1 MNLRTIS
8 KYLIIGLIWPT
19 LTTVGANIPSPDPSA
34 ANLNPARLAAI
45 DTIVAE
51 EIAAGRVPG
60 AVVVVGR
67 GDTVAFAKAYG
78 DRAKVPAVEPMSPDT
93 VFDMASLT
101 KPMATATSIMILVE
115 EGKIRLNDPI
125 RKFLPDWDNHGKGGI
140 TVDQLLRHRSGLIPD
155 NPIGDYA
162 DGPETAWKKL
172 AEQDLVGL
180 PGDLFRYSDV
190 GFIALGRIVEKV
202 SGMPLDEFSRKRI
215 FEPLGMT
222 DTGYAPKD
230 TKLPADKLARTA
242 PTEKVAGEMARGRV
256 HDPRSRALGGTAG
269 HAGLFSS
276 AADVV
281 TYARMLLKGGLGPN
295 GKRVLAPLTIRLMID
310 AADSPAGQRRGLGW
324 DVRTSY
330 SHPRGAFMGPKSFGH
345 TGFTGTSL
353 WIDPETG
360 LYVIVLASR
369 LHPEG
374 KGDASSIRYRVA
386 TAAAAALED
395 APVLSSAEL
404 TPTRIEREPL
414 RPRIATGKTQLG
426 IDVLKAGGFSDLKL
440 MTIGLVTN
448 HTGLDSDG
456 TPTIDLLH
464 KAPDMTLKV
473 LFSPEHGIRGAVDK
487 EIGDSVDEKTGLPV
501 LSLYGKN
508 RKPTPEQMKGLDAL
522 VYDIQDIGVRFYT
535 YLSTLA
541 LAMEAAEEAG
551 VPIFVL
557 DRPNPIR
564 GDRFGGVMRDSDR
577 RTFVAD
583 HEIPVVTGLTI
594 GEYAKLIKAERKM
607 KVDLKVVA
615 CKNYDRRMFWDETG
629 LMWTN
634 PSPNMRSLTEAIL
647 YPGVGL
653 IEATNIA
660 TGRGTDTPFER
671 VGAPW
676 IDARKWADALNALQL
691 PGVRFVPTTF
701 MPTERQY
708 DREKCN
714 GVFVQMTNRETIS
727 GVDVGL
733 AMAAT
738 LRKLYPNDW
747 KPEKLDVICVNRK
760 LVEAVSAGRSFAQ
773 LKSIAHAHDASYAE
787 RRAKALIYPD

>member
-1 MNLRTIS
+1 MNRRMIS
-8 KYLIIGLIWPT
+8 NLLVAGFIFCR
-19 LTTVGANIPSPDPSA
+19 SFA
-34 ANLNPARLAAI
+34 AFAALPETDAAAARLNEAKLAAI
-45 DTIVAE
+45 EAVVAE

-67 GDTVAFAKAYG
+67 GNEIAYAKAFG
-78 DRAKVPAVEPMSPDT
+78 DRAKVPAAEPMTLDT
-93 VFDMASLT
+93 IFDMASLT

-115 EGKIRLNDPI
+115 EGKIRLTDPV
-125 RKFLPDWDNHGKGGI
+125 RKFLPDWDNRGKGGI
-140 TVDQLLRHRSGLIPD
+140 TIDQLLRHRSGLIPD

-172 AEQDLVGL
+172 AEQDLVGP
-180 PGDLFRYSDV
+180 PGELFRYSDV

-202 SGMPLDEFSRKRI
+202 SGMPLDEFARKRI
-215 FEPLGMT
+215 FEPLGMA
-222 DTGYAPKD
+222 DSGYAPRD
-230 TKLPADKLARTA
+230 AALPADKLTRTA
-242 PTEKVAGEMARGRV
+242 PTEKVNGEMARGRV
-256 HDPRSRALGGTAG
+256 HDPRARALGGTAG

-276 AADVV
+276 AADVSA
-281 TYARMLLKGGLGPN
+281 YARMLLAGGVGPN
-295 GKRVLAPLTIRLMID
+295 GARVLSPLTVRLMID
-310 AADSPAGQRRGLGW
+310 AADSPAGQRRALGW
-324 DVRTSY
+324 DVRSSY

-395 APVLSSAEL
+395 APIIVSNEI
-404 TPTRIEREPL
+404 TTVPTDPAPS

-426 IDVLKAGGFSDLKL
+426 IDVLKASGFAELKL
-440 MTIGLVTN
+440 KTIGLVTN

-464 KAPDMTLKV
+464 KAPDMTLKA

-487 EIGDSVDEKTGLPV
+487 EIGDSVDEKTGLPIY
-501 LSLYGKN
+501 SLYGKN
-508 RKPTPEQMKGLDAL
+508 RKPTPEQTKGLDAL

-551 VPIFVL
+551 IPIYVL

-564 GDRFGGVMRDSDR
+564 GDRFGGVMRDRDR

-583 HEIPVVTGLTI
+583 HDIPVVTGLTI
-594 GEYAKLIKAERKM
+594 GEYARLIKAERQM
-607 KVDLKVVA
+607 KVDLKVVE

-653 IEATNIA
+653 LEATNIA

-676 IDARKWADALNALQL
+676 IDARAWAAALNALNL
-691 PGVRFVPTTF
+691 PGVRFLPTSFT
-701 MPTERQY
+701 PTERQY
-708 DREKCN
+708 AKEKCN
-714 GVFVQMTNRETIS
+714 GVFVQMTDRDRIS

-747 KPEKLDVICVNRK
+747 KPEKMDVICVNKR
-760 LVEAVSAGRSFAQ
+760 LVDAVTAGRSFAQ
-773 LKSIAHAHDASYAE
+773 LRTIARSGDAAYGE

>member
-1 MNLRTIS
+1 MKSALFR
-8 KYLIIGLIWPT
+8 LIVCLLPF
-19 LTTVGANIPSPDPSA
+19 VGATAALPDPNPEA
-34 ANLNPARLAAI
+34 ARLNPARLAAI
-45 DTIVAE
+45 DSIVAE
-51 EIAAGRVPG
+51 EIAASRVPG

-67 GDTVAFAKAYG
+67 GDTIAFAKAYG
-78 DRAKVPAVEPMSPDT
+78 DRAKAPSQEPMTLDT
-93 VFDMASLT
+93 IFDMASLT
-101 KPMATATSIMILVE
+101 KPMATATSVMVLIE
-115 EGKIRLNDPI
+115 QGKIRLTDPV
-125 RKFLPDWDNHGKGGI
+125 RKFLPDWDNHAKGSI
-140 TVDQLLRHRSGLIPD
+140 TVDQLLRHRAGLIPD

-162 DGPETAWKKL
+162 DGPDTAWKKL
-172 AEQDLVGL
+172 AEQELVGP
-180 PGDLFRYSDV
+180 PGELFRYSDV

-202 SGMPLDEFSRKRI
+202 SGMPLDEFARKHV

-222 DTGYAPKD
+222 DSGYAPKD
-230 TKLPADKLARTA
+230 APLPADKTARTA
-242 PTEKVAGEMARGRV
+242 PTEPVKGEMARGQV
-256 HDPRSRALGGTAG
+256 HDPRARALGGTAG

-276 AADVV
+276 AADVAA
-281 TYARMLLKGGLGPN
+281 YARMLLNGGTGSN
-295 GKRVLAPLTIRLMID
+295 GAAILAPLTVRLMID
-310 AADSPAGQRRGLGW
+310 PSDTPAGQRRALGW
-324 DVRTSY
+324 DVRTGY
-330 SHPRGAFMGPKSFGH
+330 SHPRGAFMGPHSFGH

-360 LYVIVLASR
+360 LYVIVLTSR
-369 LHPEG
+369 LHPAG
-374 KGDASSIRYRVA
+374 KGDSSSIRYRVA
-386 TAAAAALED
+386 TAAASAITDVAIVPNSPEPPAAL
-395 APVLSSAEL
+395 ALP
-404 TPTRIEREPL
+404 
-414 RPRIATGKTQLG
+414 RPRIALGKTQLG
-426 IDVLKAGGFSDLKL
+426 VDVLKADGFAPLKGK
-440 MTIGLVTN
+440 TIGLVTN

-464 KAPDMTLKV
+464 KAEGVSLKA

-487 EIGDSVDEKTGLPV
+487 EIGDSTDEKTGLPIY
-501 LSLYGKN
+501 SLYGKN

-551 VPIFVL
+551 IPIYVL

-564 GDRFGGVMRDSDR
+564 GDRFGGVMRDKDR

-583 HEIPVVTGLTI
+583 HHMPVVSGLTI
-594 GEYAKLIKAERKM
+594 GEYARMIKAEREM
-607 KVDLKVVA
+607 KVDLKLVN
-615 CKNYDRRMFWDETG
+615 CRNYDRRMFWDETG

-676 IDARKWADALNALQL
+676 IDARKWAAALNELRL
-691 PGVRFVPTTF
+691 PGVRFLPTTF
-701 MPTERQY
+701 SPTERQY
-708 DREKCN
+708 AKEKCN
-714 GVFVQMTNRETIS
+714 GVFIQMTDRDAVS

-733 AMAAT
+733 ALAAT

-747 KPEKLDVICVNRK
+747 KPEKMDVICVNKR
-760 LVEAVSAGRSFAQ
+760 LVDAVSKGSSFRQLQAIARAG
-773 LKSIAHAHDASYAE
+773 HAEYAE
-787 RRAKALIYPD
+787 RRAKALTYPD

>member
-1 MNLRTIS
+1 MNRRLA
-8 KYLIIGLIWPT
+8 LIFVFLIAPVT
-19 LTTVGANIPSPDPSA
+19 PAFAALPAPDPA
-34 ANLNPARLAAI
+34 AARLSSEKLATI

-67 GDTVAFAKAYG
+67 GDSVAFAKAYG
-78 DRAKVPAVEPMSPDT
+78 DRAKTPAVEPMTLDT
-93 VFDMASLT
+93 IFDMASLT
-101 KPMATATSIMILVE
+101 KPVATATSIMILVE
-115 EGKIRLNDPI
+115 EGKIRLSDPV
-125 RKFLPDWDNHGKGGI
+125 RKFLLDWDNHGKGGI
-140 TVDQLLRHRSGLIPD
+140 TIDQLLRHRSGLIPD

-172 AEQDLVGL
+172 AEQDLVGS
-180 PGDLFRYSDV
+180 PGEYFRYSDV

-202 SGMPLDEFSRKRI
+202 SGMPLDEFARKRI

-222 DTGYAPKD
+222 DTGYAPKEAP
-230 TKLPADKLARTA
+230 LPADKLARTA
-242 PTEKVAGEMARGRV
+242 PTEKVGGEMARGRV
-256 HDPRSRALGGTAG
+256 HDPRARALGGTAG

-276 AADVV
+276 VSDITA
-281 TYARMLLKGGLGPN
+281 YAQALLKGGVGSN
-295 GKRVLAPLTIRLMID
+295 GARVLAPLTVRLMID

-324 DVRTSY
+324 DVRTGY

-360 LYVIVLASR
+360 LFVVILASR
-369 LHPEG
+369 LHPDG

-386 TAAAAALED
+386 TAAASSLED
-395 APVLSSAEL
+395 ASITNSVDAAAAKFEDA
-404 TPTRIEREPL
+404 PL
-414 RPRIATGKTQLG
+414 RPRIATGQTQLG
-426 IDVLKAGGFSDLKL
+426 IDVLKANGFSDLKL

-464 KAPDMTLKV
+464 KAPDMSLKA

-487 EIGDSVDEKTGLPV
+487 EIGDSMDEKTGLPV
-501 LSLYGKN
+501 YSLYGKN

-564 GDRFGGVMRDSDR
+564 GDRFGGVMRDKDR
-577 RTFVAD
+577 RVFVAD
-583 HEIPVVTGLTI
+583 HDIPVVTGLTI
-594 GEYAKLIKAERKM
+594 GEYAKLIKAERNM

-615 CKNYDRRMFWDETG
+615 CRNYDRRMFWDETG

-653 IEATNIA
+653 IEATNVA

-676 IDARKWADALNALQL
+676 IDSRKWAEALNALQL

-701 MPTERQY
+701 TPTERQY
-708 DREKCN
+708 AREKCN
-714 GVFVQMTNRETIS
+714 GVFVQMTDRDSIR
-727 GVDVGL
+727 GVDIGL

-738 LRKLYPNDW
+738 LRKLYPEEW

-760 LVEAVSAGRSFAQ
+760 LVEAVTAGRSFAQ
-773 LKSIAHAHDASYAE
+773 LKAIAHSGDAAYAE
-787 RRAKALIYPD
+787 RRAKALIYPE